1 MVAKEKKVK
10 RNGIPQKMALI
21 MNALLVVVKTRTYF
35 SECTMAT
42 LCLEMMHGYQPKRRN
57 VREGVGRCY
66 SNISVALIYKH
77 AAVVLND
84 NDEKYDL
91 FCKSVARSFQTAF

>member
-57 VREGVGRCY
+57 VRKGVGRCY

-77 AAVVLND
+77 AADHGCHKISTSNTQISHSLGR
-84 NDEKYDL
+84 E
-91 FCKSVARSFQTAF
+91 